1 MLIKELAAQQCE
13 EFLGR
18 IGFGRLACAHDNE
31 PYVVPVYFAYEPG
44 CLYGF
49 STFGRKI
56 EWMRANPRV
65 CVEVDEVVSNN
76 LWTCV
81 IVSGRYEE
89 LPDAPGHASARREA
103 QKSLGERFRWWQPKW
118 QPAYAAEQVRHASEP
133 SPTIVY
139 CIHVT
144 DMTGR
149 SAVPD
154 AAAWV
159 PG

>member
-1 MLIKELAAQQCE
+1 MLIKEITVQECE

-18 IGFGRLACAHDNE
+18 IGFGRLACVHDNE
-31 PYVVPVYFAYEPG
+31 PYVVPVYFAYERER
-44 CLYGF
+44 LYGF
-49 STFGRKI
+49 STFGQKI

-65 CVEVDEVVSNN
+65 CVEADEVMSNN
-76 LWTCV
+76 RWTCV

-89 LPDAPGHASARREA
+89 LSDAPEFASKRRQA
-103 QKSLGERFRWWQPKW
+103 QESLGERFRWWQREW
-118 QPAYAAEQVRHASEP
+118 QPAYAAEQVRHANKP
-133 SPTIVY
+133 SPAIVY

-144 DMTGR
+144 GMTGR

-154 AAAWV
+154 PVAWE